1 VWVSNSSYYRAN
13 ILVITRSQEGYD
25 LSQDVHVVGFLE
37 HGQEELV
44 IAIEMVCDR
53 AVLAL

>member
-1 VWVSNSSYYRAN
+1 VNVH
-13 ILVITRSQEGYD
+13 VVTRSQEGYD